1 MGFNTWIH
9 TWHSQRLGV
18 NFMSSHAGKLKGTY
32 FWGLVTE
39 GYSWVYRRQ
48 LGLTQ
53 RFTESKQGLL
63 RSLLR

>member
-9 TWHSQRLGV
+9 TWHYQRLGV

-39 GYSWVYRRQ
+39 GYS
-48 LGLTQ
+48 
-53 RFTESKQGLL
+53 
-63 RSLLR
+63 